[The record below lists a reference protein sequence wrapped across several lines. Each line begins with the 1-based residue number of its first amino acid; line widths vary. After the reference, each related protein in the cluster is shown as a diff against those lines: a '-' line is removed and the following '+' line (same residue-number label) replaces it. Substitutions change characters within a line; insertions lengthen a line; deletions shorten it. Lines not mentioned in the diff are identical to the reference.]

1 MEEGFLFKDV
11 FNAELVARMG
21 NRIKSVSSQFNE
33 ESFYKSIVPK
43 LEPLSLSERSS
54 LICESLQKHLPKGYE
69 KAIGILL
76 STFDQVKK
84 TSELTGFEGFY
95 FMPIAKYVSVYGLEE
110 EDFDVSMNALIEITK
125 RFTSEDAIRPFI
137 RKYPK
142 QTFENLYKWSTD
154 ENVHVRR
161 LVSEGTRPRLP
172 WSSVLREFIVDP
184 SLVLDLLEELKE
196 DPELYVRR
204 SVANNLN
211 DIAKDHP
218 QLVIKTLKRWNSIN
232 NKGTQWIISHASRT
246 LLKQGLPEALELLGY
261 PTNLN
266 ISVDNFLLS
275 QIECKMGDASEFSFD
290 ITSKTTESQNLMVDF
305 VVHYMKANGKT
316 APKVFKLS
324 KKELPANQKLSFK
337 KKLSFRLI
345 STRKYYTGL
354 HEIEIQVNGKL
365 YGKVN
370 FKLIK

>member
-54 LICESLQKHLPKGYE
+54 LICESLQKHLPKEY
-69 KAIGILL
+69 KNAIHILL

-184 SLVLDLLEELKE
+184 SPVLDLLEELKE

-275 QIECKMGDASEFSFD
+275 QIECKMGDAIEFSFD

>member
-11 FNAELVARMG
+11 FNPELVALMG
-21 NRIKSVSSQFNE
+21 KRIQAVSPQFNE

-43 LEPLSLSERSS
+43 LEPLSLSERSF
-54 LICESLQKHLPKGYE
+54 LICESLKKHLPQEYK
-69 KAIGILL
+69 KAIEILL
-76 STFDQVKK
+76 STFDKVVK
-84 TSELTGFEGFY
+84 TSEMTGFEGFY
-95 FMPIAKYVSVYGLEE
+95 FMPIAKYVSVYGLEK
-110 EDFDVSMNALIEITK
+110 EDFDISMNALIEITK

-142 QTFENLYKWSTD
+142 QIFKNLYEWSAD

-161 LVSEGTRPRLP
+161 LVSEGTRARLP
-172 WSSVLREFIVDP
+172 WSSVLREFIIDP
-184 SLVLDLLEELKE
+184 SPVLDLLEELKQ

-218 QLVIKTLKRWNSIN
+218 QLVVKTLKRWKTIN
-232 NKGTQWIISHASRT
+232 DKGTQWIISHASRT

-261 PTNLN
+261 PIDVN
-266 ISVDNFLLS
+266 ISVENLTLNKE
-275 QIECKMGDASEFSFD
+275 QCKMGDAIEFSFD
-290 ITSKTTESQNLMVDF
+290 VISKAVESENLMIDF
-305 VVHYMKANGKT
+305 IVHYMKANGKM

-324 KKELPANQKLSFK
+324 KKKLRADQKLSFK
-337 KKLSFRLI
+337 KKLSFKAI

-354 HEIEIQVNGKL
+354 HEIEIQINGKL

-370 FKLIK
+370 FELVS

>member
-11 FNAELVARMG
+11 FNSELVARMG
-21 NRIKSVSSQFNE
+21 KRIKEEWSHFNE
-33 ESFYKSIVPK
+33 DSFHKSIVLK

-54 LICESLQKHLPKGYE
+54 LICESLYQQLPKDYK
-69 KAIGILL
+69 KAIDILL
-76 STFDQVKK
+76 STFDKVVE
-84 TSELTGFEGFY
+84 TSEMNGFEGFY
-95 FMPIAKYVSVYGLEE
+95 FMPIAKYVSIYGLEKE
-110 EDFDVSMNALIEITK
+110 NFDVSMNALIEITK

-137 RKYPK
+137 RKYPE
-142 QTFENLYKWSTD
+142 QTFKNLYKWSSD

-184 SLVLDLLEELKE
+184 KPVLDLLEELKQ

-218 QLVIKTLKRWNSIN
+218 QLVVKTLKRWKEVNDR
-232 NKGTQWIISHASRT
+232 GTEWIISHASRT

-261 PTNLN
+261 PVDVE
-266 ISVDNFLLS
+266 ISLETLKLS
-275 QIECKMGDASEFSFD
+275 KSECRMGDDIKFSFD
-290 ITSKTTESQNLMVDF
+290 IISKATGSQNLMVDF
-305 VVHYMKANGKT
+305 IVHYMKANGKR

-324 KKELPANQKLSFK
+324 KKKLKANQKISFIKKLSFK
-337 KKLSFRLI
+337 AI
-345 STRKYYTGL
+345 STRKYYSGM
-354 HEIEIQVNGKL
+354 HEIEIQVNGKC

-370 FKLIK
+370 FELIN

>member
-11 FNAELVARMG
+11 FNPELVARLG

-43 LEPLSLSERSS
+43 LEALSLSERSS
-54 LICESLQKHLPKGYE
+54 LICESLHKHLPKGYK
-69 KAIGILL
+69 KAIKILL
-76 STFDQVKK
+76 STFDQVKE
-84 TSELTGFEGFY
+84 TSEMTGFEGFY

-110 EDFDVSMNALIEITK
+110 EDFDVSMKALIEITK

-137 RKYPK
+137 RKYSK
-142 QTFENLYKWSTD
+142 QTFENLYKWSAD
-154 ENVHVRR
+154 KNVHVRR

-184 SLVLDLLEELKE
+184 SPVLDLLEELKE

-246 LLKQGLPEALELLGY
+246 LLKQGIPEALELLGY
-261 PTNLN
+261 PTNLK
-266 ISVDNFLLS
+266 ISVDELS
-275 QIECKMGDASEFSFD
+275 LSKTVCKMGGAIEFSFD
-290 ITSKTTESQNLMVDF
+290 ITSKASKSQNLMIDF
-305 VVHYMKANGKT
+305 IVHYMKANGKT
-316 APKVFKLS
+316 APRVFKLS
-324 KKELPANQKLSFK
+324 KKKLPIDQKLSFK
-337 KKLSFRLI
+337 KMLSFKAI
-345 STRKYYTGL
+345 STRKYYSGL
-354 HEIEIQVNGKL
+354 HEIEIQINGKL

-370 FKLIK
+370 FELIK

>member
-11 FNAELVARMG
+11 FNADLVARMG
-21 NRIKSVSSQFNE
+21 QRIKAVWAQFDD
-33 ESFYKSIVPK
+33 ESFNKSIVPK
-43 LEPLSLSERSS
+43 FSPLSLSERSQ
-54 LICESLQKHLPKGYE
+54 LICENLYTYLPQEYN
-69 KAIGILL
+69 KAIKILL
-76 STFDQVKK
+76 STFDQVVE
-84 TSELTGFEGFY
+84 TSEMTGFEGFY
-95 FMPIAKYVSVYGLEE
+95 FMPIARYVSTYGLEE
-110 EDFDVSMNALIEITK
+110 KDYALSMKALIEITK
-125 RFTSEDAIRPFI
+125 RFTSEDAIRPYI

-142 QTFENLYKWSTD
+142 QTFEYLYRWLAD

-184 SLVLDLLEELKE
+184 SPVLDLLEELKE

-218 QLVIKTLKRWNSIN
+218 QLVVKTLKRWKLIN

-261 PTNLN
+261 PTDVK
-266 ISVDNFLLS
+266 ISVDNLKLNKEIC
-275 QIECKMGDASEFSFD
+275 QMGDEIEFSFD
-290 ITSKTTESQNLMVDF
+290 ITSQAQEEQNLMIDF
-305 VVHYMKANGKT
+305 VVHYMKANGKK

-324 KKELPANQKLSFK
+324 KKKLPVNEKLSFK
-337 KKLSFRLI
+337 KKLSFKAI
-345 STRKYYTGL
+345 STRKYYSGL
-354 HEIEIQVNGKL
+354 HEIEIQVNGKR
-365 YGKVN
+365 YS
-370 FKLIK
+370 KLEFQLKK

>member
-11 FNAELVARMG
+11 FNPELVARMG

-54 LICESLQKHLPKGYE
+54 LICESLQKHLPKGY
-69 KAIGILL
+69 KNAIQILL

-172 WSSVLREFIVDP
+172 WSSVLREFIVNP
-184 SLVLDLLEELKE
+184 SPVLDLLEELKE

-275 QIECKMGDASEFSFD
+275 QIECKMGDAIEFSFD